1 MWGYVGR
8 RLLLALPT
16 LLGASIIVFAMVH
29 LAPGDPIAAVLPVD
43 ASQEQ
48 VELVKKAYGFD
59 KPLPVQYLK
68 WLAHVATGDL
78 GKSIATR
85 RAVIL
90 DVRDALANSLVLALS
105 SSLLAF
111 GLGTALGLLAAFHQG
126 RLLDKTASAIAV
138 VGVSV
143 PHYWAGIILIIVF
156 SVQLNWLPAMGA
168 ANDSGLRDY
177 LRHIALPTIALA
189 LIPLG
194 VITRVVRSAAL
205 DVLNQ
210 EFVLALRA
218 KGLVARRVFTHVVKN
233 AAPQILTVLGLQ
245 FGFQLGGSVLV
256 ETVFSWPGTGY
267 LLNLAIFQRDIPVL
281 QGVILVLATF
291 FVLLN
296 LAVDLLQTLVDPRI
310 ARH

>member
-1 MWGYVGR
+1 MWGYVAR
-8 RLLLALPT
+8 RLVLTIPT

-29 LAPGDPIAAVLPVD
+29 LAPGDPIAAILPVD
-43 ASQEQ
+43 ASKQQIEDI
-48 VELVKKAYGFD
+48 KKAYGFD

-68 WLAHVATGDL
+68 WLGHVVTGDL

-105 SSLLAF
+105 SSILAF
-111 GLGTALGLLAAFHQG
+111 VLGIALGLLAAFRQG
-126 RLLDKTASAIAV
+126 RLTDKAASAIAV
-138 VGVSV
+138 IGVSV
-143 PHYWAGIILIIVF
+143 PHYWAGIILIIIF

-168 ANDSGLRDY
+168 ADDPGLLPY
-177 LRHIALPTIALA
+177 LRHIALPTVALA

-218 KGLVARRVFTHVVKN
+218 KGLVSQRVFTHVAKN
-233 AAPQILTVLGLQ
+233 A
-245 FGFQLGGSVLV
+245 
-256 ETVFSWPGTGY
+256 
-267 LLNLAIFQRDIPVL
+267 VL
-281 QGVILVLATF
+281 QTV
-291 FVLLN
+291 
-296 LAVDLLQTLVDPRI
+296 VDPRI
-310 ARH
+310 VRH